1 MRTLPPLPEGELTEA
16 VSKARCK
23 QICDL
28 YPEVFN
34 EEKGEF
40 SGAEAEI
47 LIKDGHYDKVVKVGV
62 RPPTKIPYG
71 MEEQYNE
78 KLDELLEDCVPVD
91 GQDIIVASQVVP
103 VCEVKDG
110 KKVIKRLAINYKST
124 INDHL
129 LDIPHVYSS
138 MSGQFYKLKGQ

>member
-1 MRTLPPLPEGELTEA
+1 MTKA

-40 SGAEAEI
+40 LGVEAEI

-62 RPPTKIPYG
+62 RPPAKTPYG
-71 MEEQYNE
+71 LEDQYNE
-78 KLDELLEDCVPVD
+78 KLDELLEDCVPID
-91 GQDIIVASQVVP
+91 GQDM
-103 VCEVKDG
+103 EL
-110 KKVIKRLAINYKST
+110 RLGAPRLFTLRHYFK
-124 INDHL
+124 
-129 LDIPHVYSS
+129 PRR
-138 MSGQFYKLKGQ
+138 